1 MSDKPTEKAVQLD
14 TPITRG
20 KTEITEIILRKP
32 QSGALRG
39 TRLQAIMDMD
49 VGAMMTVIPR
59 ISTPTLDESLSEMFG
74 SLSDQLS
81 NLQDTATSAIGKV
94 KNMAGGLLS

>member
-1 MSDKPTEKAVQLD
+1 M
-14 TPITRG
+14 
-20 KTEITEIILRKP
+20 
-32 QSGALRG
+32 
-39 TRLQAIMDMD
+39 
-49 VGAMMTVIPR
+49 PR
-59 ISTPTLDESLSEMFG
+59 RIEFTLTLKRVDESLSDMFG